1 MMNLMET
8 AVSLLS
14 DRLGIDSG
22 AAMSGLQRLFGGD
35 GEGLD
40 IAGLVGTLQQGGL
53 GDIVGSWLG
62 DGANMPVDASAL
74 QNALGGDKIDAAAQ
88 TMGVDSGSL
97 LGGLTD
103 VIPQLVDK
111 VSSGG
116 NLLDSVG
123 GLGGVADIAK
133 KLF

>member
-1 MMNLMET
+1 MNLMEM
-8 AVSLLS
+8 AVGLLS
-14 DRLGIDSG
+14 DKLGIDSEN
-22 AAMSGLQRLFGGD
+22 AMSGLQGLFGGD

-40 IAGLVGTLQQGGL
+40 IASLLGNLQQGGL
-53 GDIVGSWLG
+53 GDIVSSWLG
-62 DGANMPVDASAL
+62 DGANMGIDSSSL
-74 QNALGGDKIDAAAQ
+74 QNAFGAEKIDAAAQ
-88 TMGVDSGSL
+88 TMGIESSSL

-111 VSSGG
+111 ASSGG
-116 NLLDSVG
+116 SLLDSVG